1 MAEIITEKSKEENC
15 LLDKYEMCSA
25 LGLSR
30 ATYYRL
36 THKKEQGVSPQPEE
50 KKPRHPRALTEEEE
64 EKVLSLMNSER
75 FCDVAPPEIYATLL
89 DESVYLCSIRTM
101 YRILGKN
108 KENVQRRQKDKGNY
122 ERPELLATKPN
133 ELWSWDI
140 TKMKGPK
147 KWTYYYLYKIMD
159 VYSRVVV
166 GWMVAFK
173 ESAQLAK
180 ILINETCRRQGIKKG
195 QLTLH
200 ADRGSS
206 MKSNTVGQL
215 LMDLGVIKTHSR
227 PHVSNDNPY
236 SESVFKTLKYRP
248 DFPEFFNSLEE
259 ARMFCLDFFDW
270 YNKSHKHSGIA
281 YFTPEDVHYGRVDE
295 VLSNR
300 QTVMDRIYSLHPER
314 FVKGPTKVK
323 KPDDKVWI
331 NKPEESQEALKNVA

>member
-1 MAEIITEKSKEENC
+1 MAEIIREKSKESGW
-15 LLDKYEMCSA
+15 LLNKYEMCDA
-25 LGLSR
+25 LGLPR

-36 THKKEQGVSPQPEE
+36 TRKSQQQTEVKK
-50 KKPRHPRALTEEEE
+50 KKTVHPRALTKEEE
-64 EKVLSLMNSER
+64 EKVLALMNSQR
-75 FCDVAPPEIYATLL
+75 FCDMAPSEIHATLL
-89 DESVYLCSIRTM
+89 DESIYMCSVRTM
-101 YRILGKN
+101 YRILEKN

-122 ERPELLATKPN
+122 TRPELLATGPN
-133 ELWSWDI
+133 QLWSWDI
-140 TKMKGPK
+140 TKLKGPK

-166 GWMVAFK
+166 GWMVAYR

-180 ILINETCRRQGIKKG
+180 LLIIETCKRQGVKKD

-206 MKSNTVGQL
+206 MKSNAVGQL
-215 LMDLGVIKTHSR
+215 LMDLGVTKTHSR

-248 DFPEFFNSLEE
+248 DFPECFNTIEE
-259 ARMFCLDFFDW
+259 ARLFCRDFFNW

-281 YFTPEDVHYGRVDE
+281 YLTPEDVHSGRAEEIVIK
-295 VLSNR
+295 R
-300 QTVMDRIYSLHPER
+300 QSVMDRVYKLYPER

-323 KPDDKVWI
+323 KTDDQVWI
-331 NKPEESQEALKNVA
+331 NKPEPVDLSLHNVA

>member
-1 MAEIITEKSKEENC
+1 
-15 LLDKYEMCSA
+15 MCDA
-25 LGLSR
+25 LGLPR
-30 ATYYRL
+30 ATYYRIA
-36 THKKEQGVSPQPEE
+36 HRKEELVSSEREE
-50 KKPRHPRALTEEEE
+50 KKPCRHPRALTEEEE
-64 EKVLSLMNSER
+64 ENVLSLMNSER

-101 YRILGKN
+101 YRILMKN

-122 ERPELLATKPN
+122 ERPELLATRPN

-140 TKMKGPK
+140 TKLKGPK

-159 VYSRVVV
+159 VFSREVV
-166 GWMVAFK
+166 GWMVAYR

-180 ILINETCRRQGIKKG
+180 VLIEETCRRQGIKRD

-206 MKSNTVGQL
+206 MKSSTVGQL
-215 LMDLGVIKTHSR
+215 LVDLGVTKTHSR

-248 DFPEFFNSLEE
+248 DFPECFNSIEE
-259 ARMFCLDFFDW
+259 ARLFSRDFFNW

-295 VLSNR
+295 VHTLR
-300 QTVMDRIYSLHPER
+300 QTVMDRIYKLHPER

-331 NKPEESQEALKNVA
+331 NKPEESAEQLKNVA